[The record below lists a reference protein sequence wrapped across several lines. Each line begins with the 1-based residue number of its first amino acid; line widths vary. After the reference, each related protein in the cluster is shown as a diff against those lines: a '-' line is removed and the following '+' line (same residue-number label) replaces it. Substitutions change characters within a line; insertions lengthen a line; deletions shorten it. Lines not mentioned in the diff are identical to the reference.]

1 MVGAPTFLNLKI
13 MIRHNI
19 IQNLPFM
26 VEYIGIAD
34 NIFGPD
40 VLTLKGTKTRQRPRV
55 VLNDIYCNNK
65 RTD

>member
-1 MVGAPTFLNLKI
+1 MARKLYHMVGAPTFLNLKI

-34 NIFGPD
+34 NIFGLD
-40 VLTLKGTKTRQRPRV
+40 VPTLKGITMRKNPK
-55 VLNDIYCNNK
+55 IGC
-65 RTD
+65 